1 MRTVGGFTH
10 AMLCMTF
17 FPRVCVRVCVL
28 SADGVTALS
37 LSVALF
43 AVVEGRM
50 GGLCIPE
57 VLMHTVNMTTG

>member
-1 MRTVGGFTH
+1 
-10 AMLCMTF
+10 MLCMTF
-17 FPRVCVRVCVL
+17 FLVFVCVCAL

-57 VLMHTVNMTTG
+57 VLMHTVNITTG